1 MADNNQIP
9 FLAVEPDS
17 YKVFLDPKLY
27 AADGTVAKH
36 DVDYDGRVEVIFRP
50 KTDTSVISLHVGL
63 LTVDGDPTLKRRLSM
78 DTPTEQVLKVS
89 FSPVALSTIPLDR
102 RGHVTFQDD
111 SKYEL
116 NADVDATRETL
127 TVTVTEVLK
136 AGHYYSL
143 FVNFTG
149 TIGRNPDGGFF
160 KVVFDN
166 KDAVDDKWYVAT
178 KLAPRKARNLLPC
191 VDNPKHKAIFEM
203 SVVRSKDTSVIFNT
217 KVRAT
222 EP

>member
-1 MADNNQIP
+1 M
-9 FLAVEPDS
+9 
-17 YKVFLDPKLY
+17 
-27 AADGTVAKH
+27 
-36 DVDYDGRVEVIFRP
+36 
-50 KTDTSVISLHVGL
+50 
-63 LTVDGDPTLKRRLSM
+63 
-78 DTPTEQVLKVS
+78 
-89 FSPVALSTIPLDR
+89 
-102 RGHVTFQDD
+102 FQDD

-116 NADVDATRETL
+116 NTEVDTAQETL
-127 TVTVTEVLK
+127 TVTVGEILK

-149 TIGRNPDGGFF
+149 TIGRNANGGFF

-166 KDAVDDKWYVAT
+166 KEVVKNQWFVAT

-203 SVVRSKDTSVIFNT
+203 SVVRSRETNVIFNT

>member
-1 MADNNQIP
+1 
-9 FLAVEPDS
+9 
-17 YKVFLDPKLY
+17 
-27 AADGTVAKH
+27 
-36 DVDYDGRVEVIFRP
+36 
-50 KTDTSVISLHVGL
+50 
-63 LTVDGDPTLKRRLSM
+63 
-78 DTPTEQVLKVS
+78 
-89 FSPVALSTIPLDR
+89 
-102 RGHVTFQDD
+102 
-111 SKYEL
+111 
-116 NADVDATRETL
+116 VDAARETL

-149 TIGRNPDGGFF
+149 TIGRNPEGGFF
-160 KVVFDN
+160 KVVFDR
-166 KDAVDDKWYVAT
+166 KDAAEDRWYVAT
-178 KLAPRKARNLLPC
+178 KLTPRKARNLLPC